1 MKLQTQFEN
10 EIRNLE
16 NFEKKKNEKYIQNE
30 QLIKKLEYDLQF
42 VTEELRKYKQSLS
55 STNFTKSLEVRSS
68 LPSTLTLNQES
79 KAKLEDFDSMNPYS
93 SKRENNLNGSI
104 SYNYLQGS
112 NNFNNNFYESQ
123 ISNNEPKRSNEEFYN
138 DNKKNN
144 LNSSLRK
151 RENEIKISL
160 SKNNANS
167 TMNSKKISR
176 PYSQNKHI
184 NLKNEND
191 F

>member
-1 MKLQTQFEN
+1 MKLQTQYDN
-10 EIRNLE
+10 ELRNLE
-16 NFEKKKNEKYIQNE
+16 NFEKKKNEKFIQNE
-30 QLIKKLEYDLQF
+30 QLIKKLECELQF
-42 VTEELRKYKQSLS
+42 LTEELRKSKQSLS

-68 LPSTLTLNQES
+68 IPSTLTLNQES
-79 KAKLEDFDSMNPYS
+79 KAKLEDLDSINQYS

-112 NNFNNNFYESQ
+112 NNNNLYESQ
-123 ISNNEPKRSNEEFYN
+123 ISNNEHKRSKEDFYYES
-138 DNKKNN
+138 KKNN
-144 LNSSLRK
+144 INNSVRK

-160 SKNNANS
+160 SKNNANVS
-167 TMNSKKISR
+167 MNSKKITR
-176 PYSQNKHI
+176 PFSQNRHM